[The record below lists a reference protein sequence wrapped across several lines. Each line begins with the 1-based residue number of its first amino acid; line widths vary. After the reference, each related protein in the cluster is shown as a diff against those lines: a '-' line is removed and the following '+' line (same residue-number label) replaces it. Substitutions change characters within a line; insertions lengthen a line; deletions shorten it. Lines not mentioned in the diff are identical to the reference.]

1 MIPSKLKLNNFMS
14 YRGETDILD
23 FDDWSVAC
31 ITGDNGNGK
40 SAILEAITWVLWGKT
55 RVQRSKDLISKG
67 EEGMLAEFE
76 FNIDYL
82 TSDSLANTKYR
93 ILRSIISKGSQ
104 RLNFEKFLSLTVT
117 T

>member
-1 MIPSKLKLNNFMS
+1 MS

-67 EEGMLAEFE
+67 EEGMFAEFE

-82 TSDSLANTKYR
+82 TSDSEIVFHERRQPALRASLLLVLRR
-93 ILRSIISKGSQ
+93 I
-104 RLNFEKFLSLTVT
+104 VV
-117 T
+117 

>member
-40 SAILEAITWVLWGKT
+40 SAILEAITWVCL
-55 RVQRSKDLISKG
+55 L
-67 EEGMLAEFE
+67 
-76 FNIDYL
+76 Y
-82 TSDSLANTKYR
+82 TSPSPRDR
-93 ILRSIISKGSQ
+93 G
-104 RLNFEKFLSLTVT
+104 
-117 T
+117 